1 MAHRIIAADNVA
13 LKPAAPVGTQGYAT
27 NAAPGTVI
35 PAEWH
40 NSVQDELCNVIAL
53 KGGLPNPANDTQ
65 LAEVLGPSVLAV
77 EGGSVFQGAPVV
89 ATNGNARAV
98 ISCETG
104 SAGAV
109 SSGVAHCL
117 AAAGVDISAAGSRSA
132 IVASLKTRVLGTT
145 SFAAAVDASSGVS
158 PIVRTDVIGAG
169 AVNAALIACQRDNF
183 LMVDGSFAFGAGGKD
198 IELDADG
205 AVAVGVRDAVV
216 GAAYSGAFG
225 SQSVIAG
232 PDASTSSCAFLAC
245 QGMNYVDRVTIGTAL
260 VPASACAAVA
270 VADVLNKSIISGT
283 AAAVVASGD
292 VVVNNATRSAAV
304 ACGGL
309 VVNNAT
315 RSAAVACGGGTVNG
329 TENIVAA
336 SNGCVVNGLNNAA
349 IASRSTEVDSTARS
363 GALGSESCLITDTN
377 VWMIS
382 AEECF
387 AVSGETD
394 VVVLSSRFVS
404 TALSGATSPFQVMGG
419 VNAGPGSGPP
429 TWRINSQ
436 NGAYFGNGTYAS
448 SGADYAE
455 YFENLDGVAHAPGR
469 FVARWNGGV
478 TLGQPGMRAVGPVS
492 VAATVTGNDDSL
504 GWQGQYLRD
513 EWGALVQEEHRLEDG
528 RRLLLGKRNPDFDPS
543 RAKEHRPRSE
553 RPAEW
558 TRVAL
563 VGQVIV
569 AVEADV
575 AANDFLCCGVDG
587 KGRKAAVDTRF
598 EVMEIVE
605 AFDAAKGYGRAKV
618 LVR

>member
-27 NAAPGTVI
+27 NEGPGTVI

-53 KGGLPNPANDTQ
+53 KGGTPNPANDTQ

-77 EGGSVFQGAPVV
+77 EGGSILQGAPVV

-98 ISCETG
+98 ISCDTG

-117 AAAGVDISAAGSRSA
+117 AAASVDVSAAGSRSA
-132 IVASLKTRVLGTT
+132 VIASTKARTLGTT
-145 SFAAAVDASSGVS
+145 TFVAAVDGADGS
-158 PIVRTDVIGAG
+158 VRTDVIAST
-169 AVNAALIACQRDNF
+169 ATNAALIAVKRNDYLTVAGNY
-183 LMVDGSFAFGAGGKD
+183 AFGAGGQD
-198 IELDADG
+198 YDLDGDG
-205 AVAVGVRDAVV
+205 ACAVGSRDAVIQ
-216 GAAYSGAFG
+216 GAYSGAFG
-225 SQSVIAG
+225 SQYVRVR
-232 PDASTSSCAFLAC
+232 PDGSTGSCAFLAT
-245 QGMNYVDRVTIGTAL
+245 QGIDAIDRAGIGTSV
-260 VPASACAAVA
+260 VPATACAVVA
-270 VADVLNKSIISGT
+270 TADTSVATVVTGT
-283 AAAVVASGD
+283 ACAVVASGGVL
-292 VVVNNATRSAAV
+292 VVGATRSAAL
-304 ACGGL
+304 A
-309 VVNNAT
+309 
-315 RSAAVACGGGTVNG
+315 SGGGTVEG
-329 TENIVAA
+329 TENILGA
-336 SNGCVVNGLNNAA
+336 SNGCTVEGGNNVVLGCRNNVA
-349 IASRSTEVDSTARS
+349 IDATARS
-363 GALGSESCLITDTN
+363 GALGSDACTVSDSR
-377 VWMIS
+377 VWMVV
-382 AEECF
+382 AEECV
-387 AVSGETD
+387 ASGGETD
-394 VVVLSSRFVS
+394 VVLLASRRVDTSLS
-404 TALSGATSPFQVMGG
+404 AATDPFQVMGG
-419 VNAGPGSGPP
+419 VNASIGGGPP

-528 RRLLLGKRNPDFDPS
+528 RRLLLAKRNPDFDVS

-575 AANDFLCCGVDG
+575 SANDFLCCGVDG
-587 KGRKAAVDTRF
+587 KGRKAAVETSF
-598 EVMEIVE
+598 EVMEILE
-605 AFDAAKGYGRAKV
+605 AFDEAKGYGRAKV